1 VTAYALPEFRPI
13 WQTDEISTGIPSL
26 LPLGDAGVVAA
37 VGTQLF
43 ALSADGELLWQE
55 ELPSRPLAWAETDR
69 QLILTTTGLE
79 GGTYLV
85 AETGVVPFLP
95 HLSGKVTGGA
105 RPFLYNE
112 TGVYQ
117 LDLEAETAELLYTLP
132 QSLRLGNMVALPDG
146 GALVAHAD
154 TRDRRLLAFNA
165 DGSLRWQRSIAAVL
179 DSLPQLAVA
188 NDQLYLLAEE
198 RQSAALTVP
207 LFALDLETAVLTH
220 LFDGGTLAGGF
231 NDSGLSI
238 LGNGLLLNVGGAHL
252 LAFDPQ
258 TALSN

>member
-1 VTAYALPEFRPI
+1 MAYAPGVAWLRPLEGNIKPVGQMAADSFIVLQDGQLLALAVDDGRVLQQFTDAEETEIAAALLLSEQARLLTATRGGQVTAYALPEFSPI

-69 QLILTTTGLE
+69 QLILTTTGSE

-105 RPFLYNE
+105 RPFL
-112 TGVYQ
+112 
-117 LDLEAETAELLYTLP
+117 
-132 QSLRLGNMVALPDG
+132 
-146 GALVAHAD
+146 
-154 TRDRRLLAFNA
+154 
-165 DGSLRWQRSIAAVL
+165 
-179 DSLPQLAVA
+179 
-188 NDQLYLLAEE
+188 
-198 RQSAALTVP
+198 
-207 LFALDLETAVLTH
+207 
-220 LFDGGTLAGGF
+220 
-231 NDSGLSI
+231 
-238 LGNGLLLNVGGAHL
+238 
-252 LAFDPQ
+252 
-258 TALSN
+258 